1 MAVLIPDWYVIYTHP
16 QQERKIYANLLH
28 QNLTAYLPLQTVIR
42 RWSDRMKQLTT
53 PLFPNYLFVRITDRE
68 RASVL
73 KLAGVARFIAFE
85 GRAAIIADEEIEII
99 RRLEG
104 ANAEPEPGLITG
116 DRVQVMQGPF
126 MGLDGVLF
134 RKMGRARFSVRL
146 QGLRQTVSLDI
157 DENLLR
163 KL

>member
-28 QNLTAYLPLQTVIR
+28 QNLTAYLPMQIVVR

-73 KLAGVARFIAFE
+73 KLAGVARFISFE
-85 GRAAIIADEEIEII
+85 GRAALIADEEIEII
-99 RRLEG
+99 RRMEG

-116 DRVQVMQGPF
+116 DRVQIMQGPF
-126 MGLDGVLF
+126 AGLEGVLF
-134 RKMGRARFSVRL
+134 KKQGKERFGLRL
-146 QGLRQTVSLDI
+146 DGLRQVLSLDI
-157 DENLLR
+157 FVSFLK